1 MGESRSRAGHSRRQG
16 HSAAGHSAK
25 ETTVKERTLRG
36 RVAVAGIG
44 ETTYYKHGKSPDSEF
59 ALALQAIL
67 RACEDAGIS
76 PREVDGFSSYS
87 NDRNDPSR
95 IAAALGLPE
104 LRFSNMQWGGGG
116 GGGSAAVG
124 NAAAAVAAGLADC
137 VVVFRALAQ
146 GQFARFGLGGQ
157 VPTVS
162 GEQAF
167 TFPYGLISPAQRFAM
182 RVTRFMHEHGV
193 RQEALRA
200 IALASYHHAQAN
212 PRAVMHGRPLTP
224 EMYDASR
231 WIVEPFRLFDCCLEN
246 DGAAALILVPAEH
259 ARDLKRPP
267 VYLLGVAQG
276 SEHRNGAPV
285 HNAPLYAT
293 SSFTTVAPHLYR
305 MAEVKPTDVDVVQSY
320 ENFTGG
326 VLMSLVEHGLFRAE
340 EAATVCTPD
349 NLIAPQGRL
358 PLNTSGG
365 NLAECYMHGL
375 ELQVEA
381 VRQLRGESTAQVP
394 DAEVSM
400 VISGPM
406 VTPVSSMILGTE
418 ATL

>member
-1 MGESRSRAGHSRRQG
+1 V
-16 HSAAGHSAK
+16 SA
-25 ETTVKERTLRG
+25 RTLRG
-36 RVAVAGIG
+36 KAIVAGIG
-44 ETTYYKHGKSPDSEF
+44 ETTYYKHGQSPHPEF
-59 ALALQAIL
+59 TLALMAIL
-67 RACEDAGIS
+67 RACEDAGVD
-76 PREVDGFSSYS
+76 PRAIDGFASYS

-95 IAAALGLPE
+95 LAAALGLPE

-116 GGGSAAVG
+116 GGGAAAVG
-124 NAAAAVAAGLADC
+124 NAAAAVATGLADC

-157 VPTVS
+157 AATVS

-193 RQEALRA
+193 KQETLRA

-246 DGAAALILVPAEH
+246 DGAAALIVMSAER
-259 ARDLKRPP
+259 ARDLRHRP

-276 SEHRNGAPV
+276 SERRNGAPV

-293 SSFTTVAPHLYR
+293 SSFTTVAPHLYA
-305 MAEVKPTDVDVVQSY
+305 MAGVTANDVRVVQSY

-326 VLMSLVEHGLFRAE
+326 VLMSLVEHGFFAAAE
-340 EAATVCTPD
+340 ANEFCVPEQ
-349 NLIAPQGRL
+349 LVAPTGRL

-375 ELQVEA
+375 ELQLEA
-381 VRQLRGESTAQVP
+381 VRQVRGQSSNQVP
-394 DAEVSM
+394 DVDVSM
-400 VISGPM
+400 VCSGPM
-406 VTPVSSMILGTE
+406 VTPVSSLIFGSA
-418 ATL
+418 ATV